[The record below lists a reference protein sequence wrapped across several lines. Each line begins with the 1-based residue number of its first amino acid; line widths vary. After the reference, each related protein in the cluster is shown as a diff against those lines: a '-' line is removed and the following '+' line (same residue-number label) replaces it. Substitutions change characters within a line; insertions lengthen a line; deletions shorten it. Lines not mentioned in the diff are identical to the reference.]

1 MKVKILI
8 PIYNDWNSVNRLVDN
23 IDKVINDIDCD
34 FSIIIVNDASTQKKP
49 ENSFNFKN
57 LKSIKIINM
66 LENRGH
72 ARCNAAGLK
81 YIYENEDFDY
91 VLPMDGDGEDRP
103 EEIIQFV
110 EKIKTDPETPVVGE
124 RIKRSESNLFKFC
137 YVIHK
142 VLNDITVD
150 DWSIVIG
157 GDSHTRMSKG
167 VAFGADSGTVALALA
182 TGEATMPIPESVKV
196 TFRGKMADHMDF
208 RDVVHATQAQMLQQ
222 HNENVFQGRIIEVHI
237 GTLLSDQAF
246 TFTDWTA
253 EMKAKAAICI
263 SQDKTLIESLNIAKD
278 RIRIMIEKGMDN
290 ENNMLEKFYRN
301 APIGITVEGSNT
313 LTKNLIIFGLLNK

>member
-1 MKVKILI
+1 MKVEILI
-8 PIYNDWNSVNRLVDN
+8 PIYNDCNSVNRLVDN

-49 ENSFNFKN
+49 ENCFNFKN

-110 EKIKTDPETPVVGE
+110 EKIKTDPDIPVVGE

-137 YVIHK
+137 YIVHK
-142 VLNDITVD
+142 ILTFIFTGKSIKFGHFSCIPK
-150 DWSIVIG
+150 SIVKE
-157 GDSHTRMSKG
+157 MVNEK
-167 VAFGADSGTVALALA
+167 A
-182 TGEATMPIPESVKV
+182 TWNCYSASLVKITKERNSIPSI
-196 TFRGKMADHMDF
+196 RGKRYFD
-208 RDVVHATQAQMLQQ
+208 
-222 HNENVFQGRIIEVHI
+222 
-237 GTLLSDQAF
+237 LSK
-246 TFTDWTA
+246 
-253 EMKAKAAICI
+253 M
-263 SQDKTLIESLNIAKD
+263 S
-278 RIRIMIEKGMDN
+278 
-290 ENNMLEKFYRN
+290 FY
-301 APIGITVEGSNT
+301 
-313 LTKNLIIFGLLNK
+313 NLIIHSFSIISVFKYNVLIRSILFLIIYFFLIYPKLSFITFLPFIFITIFTSLIFILSKRENLDEYNNCLENVGNIEVIK

>member
-8 PIYNDWNSVNRLVDN
+8 PIYNDWNSVKRLVDN

-49 ENSFNFKN
+49 ENCFNFKN

-72 ARCNAAGLK
+72 GRCNAAGLK

-110 EKIKTDPETPVVGE
+110 EKIKTDPDIPVVGE

-137 YVIHK
+137 YVVHK
-142 VLNDITVD
+142 IITFIFTGKLIKFGHFSCIPK
-150 DWSIVIG
+150 SIVKE
-157 GDSHTRMSKG
+157 MVNEK
-167 VAFGADSGTVALALA
+167 A
-182 TGEATMPIPESVKV
+182 TWNCYSASLVKITKEKRNSIPSI
-196 TFRGKMADHMDF
+196 RGKRYFD
-208 RDVVHATQAQMLQQ
+208 
-222 HNENVFQGRIIEVHI
+222 
-237 GTLLSDQAF
+237 LSK
-246 TFTDWTA
+246 
-253 EMKAKAAICI
+253 M
-263 SQDKTLIESLNIAKD
+263 S
-278 RIRIMIEKGMDN
+278 
-290 ENNMLEKFYRN
+290 FY
-301 APIGITVEGSNT
+301 
-313 LTKNLIIFGLLNK
+313 NLIIHSFSIISVFKYNVLIRSVFYLFIYLFLIYPKLSFITFLPFIFITIFTSLIFILSKRENLDEYNNCLENVGNIEVIK